1 MKRYETMTHIQEWR
15 EDKVK
20 NLQAAAKF
28 IEQQT
33 RIIEQGMLN
42 GDIHRDNISV
52 YMDRTESIAG
62 EIASGGMPATVKEL
76 QRQADLEQ
84 PEKKPIY
91 ELMEEWA
98 NAKPDDEGVIDLIS
112 EAVWEHPLNEIVDFF
127 DPKGKIND
135 RLDEEMYWYVEWRR
149 EELQKAEDE

>member
-20 NLQAAAKF
+20 NLQAAARF
-28 IEQQT
+28 VEQQT
-33 RIIEQGMLN
+33 RIIEQGTLS
-42 GDIHRDNISV
+42 GDIHRDNIGV
-52 YMDRTESIAG
+52 HMDRIESIAG

-84 PEKKPIY
+84 PEKKPIH

-98 NAKPDDEGVIDLIS
+98 NAKPDDEEVINPIS
-112 EAVWEHPLNEIVDFF
+112 EAVWEHPLEEIVDFF
-127 DPKGKIND
+127 DPKGNITD

-149 EELQKAEDE
+149 EELQKVEDE